1 MAEQGQDGWVDAGAP
16 GSAVHMPDRRPE
28 TDEKNDPAGTPS
40 PGPDN
45 LTSKPVT
52 PGADDAGQATA
63 VPGVYE
69 ADEEERARG
78 KASKPGN

>member
-1 MAEQGQDGWVDAGAP
+1 
-16 GSAVHMPDRRPE
+16 MPDPRPD
-28 TDEKNDPAGTPS
+28 TDERTHPAGTPS

-45 LTSKPVT
+45 LTSRPVI

-69 ADEEERARG
+69 ADEEERGRG
-78 KASKPGN
+78 RGSEPGN